1 MALAAEICQGG
12 LGYCRMESLTLRKT
26 TLLTLFV
33 SALSGLLTIAD
44 LATAEE
50 RITLGWGRL
59 FTNDALG
66 DGNDRW
72 RTGAYSVSRLRGYR
86 WSGAL
91 PETPGDILEFRLRAE
106 TIAPS
111 NLQVPDPTDRR
122 YVGALSLGMQTHFVW
137 KGMQASLGGGLTF
150 TGPQTGIG
158 GFQSWAH
165 DLMGLEPPQVLDDQI
180 EDAVYP
186 GVSAEIGRDLALADG
201 VTLHP
206 FVAAEAGVETLARI
220 GGDILI
226 GKAGGALFLR
236 DTATGHRYRGI
247 AGTGGTAMSFTVGG
261 DLAHVFDSALLPDG
275 GTVTLT
281 ENRGRLRA
289 GVQWQGE
296 RAAVFYGL
304 TYLSPEFDE
313 QPEGQ
318 ILGSLNVNLRF

>member
-1 MALAAEICQGG
+1 M
-12 LGYCRMESLTLRKT
+12 RRT

-33 SALSGLLTIAD
+33 TALSGLLTIAD

-59 FTNDALG
+59 FSNDAIG
-66 DGNDRW
+66 DGEDRW
-72 RTGAYSVSRLRGYR
+72 RTGAYSISRLRGYR

-91 PETPGDILEFRLRAE
+91 PEAPGAILEFRLRAD
-106 TIAPS
+106 TIAPA
-111 NLQVPDPTDRR
+111 NLQTPDPTDRR
-122 YVGALSLGMQTHFVW
+122 YVGMLSLGMQTHFDW
-137 KGMQASLGGGLTF
+137 QGMQATVGGGLAF

-158 GFQSWAH
+158 EFQSWAH
-165 DLMGLEPPQVLDDQI
+165 QLMGLDAPQVLDDQI

-186 GVSAEIGRDLALADG
+186 GIAAELGRDLPLTDG

-247 AGTGGTAMSFTVGG
+247 AGTGGTEMSFTVGG

-275 GTVTLT
+275 GAATMT

-289 GVQWQGE
+289 GVQWQGDK
-296 RAAVFYGL
+296 AAVFYGL

-318 ILGSLNVNLRF
+318 FLGSLNINLRF

>member
-1 MALAAEICQGG
+1 MGDEEQKVFTVRRI
-12 LGYCRMESLTLRKT
+12 TLV
-26 TLLTLFV
+26 TLFV
-33 SALSGLLTIAD
+33 TALSGLVSAAD
-44 LATAEE
+44 LAMAEE

-59 FTNDALG
+59 FSNDAIG
-66 DGNDRW
+66 DGEDRW
-72 RTGAYSVSRLRGYR
+72 RTGAYSISTLRGLR

-91 PETPGDILEFRLRAE
+91 PDTPGEILEFRLRVD
-106 TIAPS
+106 TTAPS
-111 NLQVPDPTDRR
+111 NLQIADPLDRR
-122 YVGALSLGMQTHFVW
+122 YVGALSLGVQTHFDW
-137 KGMQASLGGGLTF
+137 QGMQASLGGGLTF

-165 DLMGLEPPQVLDDQI
+165 DLMGLEPPQVLDNQI
-180 EDAVYP
+180 ENAVYP
-186 GVSAEIGRDLALADG
+186 GVSAELGRDLALTAG

-226 GKAGGALFLR
+226 GQAGGALFLR

-247 AGTGGTAMSFTVGG
+247 AGTGGSEMSFTVGG
-261 DLAHVFDSALLPDG
+261 DLAHVFDSALLPEG
-275 GTVTLT
+275 GSVTLT
-281 ENRGRLRA
+281 EDRGRLRA

-304 TYLSPEFDE
+304 TYLTPEFDE

-318 ILGSLNVNLRF
+318 ILGSLNVHLRF

>member
-1 MALAAEICQGG
+1 V
-12 LGYCRMESLTLRKT
+12 RKT

-33 SALSGLLTIAD
+33 TALSGLLVIAD

-66 DGNDRW
+66 DGEDRW
-72 RTGAYSVSRLRGYR
+72 RTGSYAISRLRGYH

-91 PETPGDILEFRLRAE
+91 PETPGDILEFRLRAD
-106 TIAPS
+106 TIAPA
-111 NLQVPDPTDRR
+111 NLQTPDPTDRR
-122 YVGALSLGMQTHFVW
+122 YAGALSLGMQTHFNW
-137 KGMQASLGGGLTF
+137 QGMQASLGGGLVF

-158 GFQSWAH
+158 DFQSWAH
-165 DLMGLEPPQVLDDQI
+165 ELMGLEPPAVLDDQI
-180 EDAVYP
+180 ENAVYP
-186 GVSAEIGRDLALADG
+186 GVSAELGREFMLRDG
-201 VTLHP
+201 ISLRP

-236 DTATGHRYRGI
+236 DTATGLRYRGI
-247 AGTGGTAMSFTVGG
+247 AGSGGSEMSFTVGG
-261 DLAHVFDSALLPDG
+261 DLAHVFDSALLPEG
-275 GTVTLT
+275 GAATLT
-281 ENRGRLRA
+281 ESRGRLRA
-289 GVQWQGE
+289 GMQWQGD

-318 ILGSLNVNLRF
+318 FLGSLNVNLRF